1 MNKTVIAISSLVLAA
16 NISASGLSAADS
28 PLWLRHSSISPDGEK
43 VAFSYQGDI
52 FVVSAKGGRA
62 FQLTTNPAYESDPI
76 WTPDSKSIVFSSIRE
91 KSKDIFITDATG
103 GEPKRI
109 TDYPGQETPLAV
121 LPDGRVIF
129 SANIQQDETYSG
141 FPGSAQIYEVSPEG
155 GRPRRVTS
163 LPMAALTM
171 NADGVVL
178 YEDIKGYE
186 DPLRK
191 HHTSSVTRD
200 IWMYTPGAI
209 TKKEVGNLN
218 INGNGTFTKLTDF
231 EGEDRNPLFA
241 ADGNT
246 YYYISE
252 RNGSFNIYRSS
263 ISDPK
268 TVTQVTF
275 HKTHPVRYVSL
286 SDDGTLAYSYDG
298 ELYTVKDGSQPQKI
312 SIEIAKDRN
321 ERALNKTSVSM
332 GITSIDA
339 SPNGKE
345 IAIVA
350 RGEVFVT
357 SIDYRTTKRIT
368 DTPQQERGVSF
379 SKDGRTLYYA
389 SERDGHWG
397 IYATSLTEKE
407 DKYFTYSV
415 KMEEKMI
422 TSPDQT
428 CFQPSVSPDGEW
440 LAFLRDRTEIVIKNI
455 KSGKEKSLLKDINY
469 SYTDGDQSFEW
480 SPDSQWILCN
490 YQANGGWNNEDIALI
505 NIETGEITNLTESG
519 YTDSNFRWAMK
530 GKAMTWMSDKD
541 GYRSHGSWGSERDVY
556 VMFFDAKAYK
566 EFLEDKEDAEMKTML
581 APDKEEKKED
591 KKDEKK
597 DSAKVEKKAQKLK
610 LDLENRT
617 DRTIRL
623 TRLSGMM
630 RDCYLTDDG
639 SKLYYIVRLE
649 KSFDLCVLDTK
660 ENSIK
665 VVDKNI
671 TGYMQPSRDG
681 KYIYML
687 SRAGVS
693 RIDVKSGSKKS
704 ISFKGEYDYRPQ
716 QEREYIFNHIW
727 KQVKEK
733 FYDPEIHGIDWE
745 GYRRDYS
752 RFLPY
757 IDNNFDFQEMLSEML
772 GELNGS
778 HTGARYYPLEGV
790 PFSTLGVIYDDE
802 YTGDGLKIK
811 EVLKGGVL
819 AVADPE
825 IQAGDVITSVNGTP
839 VKAGESWYGLFVD
852 KAGEKVLLT
861 VSKKGK
867 KPVELWVEPVRSDS
881 YLLYKRWVKRN
892 EETVARLSGGKVGY
906 IHIEGMDSDS
916 FREAYSKL
924 LGKYRTC
931 DAVIV
936 DTRHNGGGWL
946 HDDLVTLLSG
956 KAYINFEPRGQ
967 YISTEPYSKW
977 TKPSCVLIGEDN
989 YSDASGFPYVYK
1001 TLGIG
1006 KLIGAPVPGTM
1017 TAVWW
1022 ESQID
1027 PTLVFG
1033 IPQVGSVGIKE
1044 GRYLENLQV
1053 EPDILVYNDPASVLN
1068 GEDKQLEAAVEE
1080 MLRETGNK

>member
-397 IYATSLTEKE
+397 IYATSL
-407 DKYFTYSV
+407 
-415 KMEEKMI
+415 M
-422 TSPDQT
+422 
-428 CFQPSVSPDGEW
+428 
-440 LAFLRDRTEIVIKNI
+440 
-455 KSGKEKSLLKDINY
+455 
-469 SYTDGDQSFEW
+469 
-480 SPDSQWILCN
+480 
-490 YQANGGWNNEDIALI
+490 
-505 NIETGEITNLTESG
+505 
-519 YTDSNFRWAMK
+519 
-530 GKAMTWMSDKD
+530 
-541 GYRSHGSWGSERDVY
+541 
-556 VMFFDAKAYK
+556 
-566 EFLEDKEDAEMKTML
+566 
-581 APDKEEKKED
+581 
-591 KKDEKK
+591 
-597 DSAKVEKKAQKLK
+597 
-610 LDLENRT
+610 
-617 DRTIRL
+617 
-623 TRLSGMM
+623 
-630 RDCYLTDDG
+630 
-639 SKLYYIVRLE
+639 
-649 KSFDLCVLDTK
+649 
-660 ENSIK
+660 
-665 VVDKNI
+665 
-671 TGYMQPSRDG
+671 
-681 KYIYML
+681 
-687 SRAGVS
+687 
-693 RIDVKSGSKKS
+693 
-704 ISFKGEYDYRPQ
+704 
-716 QEREYIFNHIW
+716 
-727 KQVKEK
+727 
-733 FYDPEIHGIDWE
+733 
-745 GYRRDYS
+745 
-752 RFLPY
+752 
-757 IDNNFDFQEMLSEML
+757 
-772 GELNGS
+772 
-778 HTGARYYPLEGV
+778 
-790 PFSTLGVIYDDE
+790 
-802 YTGDGLKIK
+802 
-811 EVLKGGVL
+811 
-819 AVADPE
+819 
-825 IQAGDVITSVNGTP
+825 
-839 VKAGESWYGLFVD
+839 
-852 KAGEKVLLT
+852 
-861 VSKKGK
+861 
-867 KPVELWVEPVRSDS
+867 
-881 YLLYKRWVKRN
+881 
-892 EETVARLSGGKVGY
+892 
-906 IHIEGMDSDS
+906 
-916 FREAYSKL
+916 
-924 LGKYRTC
+924 
-931 DAVIV
+931 
-936 DTRHNGGGWL
+936 
-946 HDDLVTLLSG
+946 
-956 KAYINFEPRGQ
+956 
-967 YISTEPYSKW
+967 
-977 TKPSCVLIGEDN
+977 
-989 YSDASGFPYVYK
+989 
-1001 TLGIG
+1001 
-1006 KLIGAPVPGTM
+1006 
-1017 TAVWW
+1017 
-1022 ESQID
+1022 
-1027 PTLVFG
+1027 
-1033 IPQVGSVGIKE
+1033 
-1044 GRYLENLQV
+1044 
-1053 EPDILVYNDPASVLN
+1053 
-1068 GEDKQLEAAVEE
+1068 
-1080 MLRETGNK
+1080 